1 MATYSKELRNLAP
14 NVGAV
19 IFDSDLTLNLLK
31 IHRAEMHL
39 LDPNCLLIFGAT
51 ESEYDLGQFLLS
63 GAGKFQRQL
72 EDKYHR
78 KPIILGKPGKE
89 LQDYIGKRFANSKV
103 LFVGDNLETDIGFAN
118 KLGFQSLLV
127 FTGCSKKQDMEDHEK
142 SEEIP
147 DYYLDSVA
155 EFANILQ

>member
-51 ESEYDLGQFLLS
+51 ENEYDLGKFFLS
-63 GAGKFQRQL
+63 GAGKFQKGL
-72 EDKYHR
+72 EDKYSR
-78 KPIILGKPGKE
+78 KPIVLGKPGKE
-89 LQDYIGKRFANSKV
+89 LQDYI
-103 LFVGDNLETDIGFAN
+103 N
-118 KLGFQSLLV
+118 K
-127 FTGCSKKQDMEDHEK
+127 
-142 SEEIP
+142 
-147 DYYLDSVA
+147 
-155 EFANILQ
+155 